1 MQVNNTPQP
10 KDRYGPRMKTFEGP
24 IAWLETE
31 TTDGRTIAYE
41 PFASSSLP
49 VPLRGIR
56 EHVSGHAGAELMGF
70 VDTVNVLT
78 NMAAHATG
86 SVDAHI
92 PDGTYAVG
100 VDLNPAGHLMAVTV
114 YLDDSVKPAFPKA
127 HIRISSDQEDA

>member
-1 MQVNNTPQP
+1 
-10 KDRYGPRMKTFEGP
+10 MKTFEGP
-24 IAWLETE
+24 ITWLETE

-56 EHVSGHAGAELMGF
+56 EHVSGHAGAELLGS
-70 VDTVNVLT
+70 VDTVKVLPDMT
-78 NMAAHATG
+78 VHATG
-86 SVDAHI
+86 RVEDGI

-100 VDLNPAGHLMAVTV
+100 VDLDPTGRLLAATA

-127 HIRISSDQEDA
+127 HILITSDQEDA